1 MPAEGHT
8 ASGSKAGL
16 LPCARLL
23 SFFFFFFFCFYFCC
37 FFFRAFPWGSSVVM
51 IIIIMAQ
58 IVPFFLSHL
67 DWAFLIS

>member
-23 SFFFFFFFCFYFCC
+23 SFFFFFSFYYSCFSET
-37 FFFRAFPWGSSVVM
+37 AFTWGDSVVM